1 MQPHANRYIRV
12 NKLQSAF
19 QTIEPLPV
27 EPDSQL
33 HVPKVDPCYGDF
45 LWNNLP

>member
-33 HVPKVDPCYGDF
+33 HVPKLDTLLQRFFMG
-45 LWNNLP
+45 